1 MYEIHRDAKVDREP
15 YVSEILFNNDKGSIY
30 MSKFIKKVSK
40 TAGLVPGSLVYVGD
54 EPKTKPKITIIDYGQ
69 EHFQEKEAKN
79 VEDCFPF
86 KEFPTVTWINID
98 GIHDTGIISRIGN
111 HFEIHHLIQE
121 DIVNTAQRPKI
132 EEFDKFI
139 FVVLKMLYYNK
150 DENEIQ
156 AEQVSLI
163 LASNCVISFQ
173 EKEGDVF
180 NALRERIRNGKG
192 RIRKSGP
199 DYLAYS
205 LLDSIVDSY
214 FLILEKLG
222 EKIES
227 MEDELIA
234 DPTPKKLQ
242 VIQNL
247 KSDMI
252 FLRKSIWPLREIIS
266 ALQRTE
272 SDLINKSTAIYMKD
286 LYDHTIQVIDTIE
299 SLRDMVSGMLD
310 IYMSSISN
318 RMNEVMKTLTII
330 ATIFIPITFVAGIY
344 GMNFNPETSLLNMP
358 ELNWKFGYIFV
369 WVIIGLMAL
378 SMIVYFKRKKW
389 L

>member
-1 MYEIHRDAKVDREP
+1 
-15 YVSEILFNNDKGSIY
+15 
-30 MSKFIKKVSK
+30 MSRFIKKASK
-40 TAGLVPGSLVYVGD
+40 TIGLVPGSLVYVGD
-54 EPKTKPKITIIDYGQ
+54 KPQAKPKITIIDYSQ
-69 EHFQEKEAKN
+69 EHFREKEAKDI
-79 VEDCFPF
+79 EECFPF
-86 KEFPTVTWINID
+86 KESPTVTWINVD
-98 GIHDTGIISRIGN
+98 GINDTDIISRIGN

-121 DIVNTAQRPKI
+121 DIVNTAQRPKF

-139 FVVLKMLYYNK
+139 FIVLKMLYYNK

-180 NALRERIRNGKG
+180 DAVRERIRNGKG
-192 RIRKSGP
+192 RIRKSCS

-205 LLDSIVDSY
+205 LLDSVVDSY

-222 EKIES
+222 EKVES

-234 DPTPKKLQ
+234 NPTPKNLQ

-247 KSDMI
+247 KSDMV
-252 FLRKSIWPLREIIS
+252 FLRKSVWPLREIIS

-272 SDLINKSTAIYMKD
+272 STLVNKSTAIYTRD
-286 LYDHTIQVIDTIE
+286 LYDHTIQVIDNIE

-318 RMNEVMKTLTII
+318 KMNEVMKVLTII

-344 GMNFNPETSLLNMP
+344 GMNFNPEMSFLNMP
-358 ELNWKFGYIFV
+358 ELNWKFGYVFAWSIMV
-369 WVIIGLMAL
+369 LIAL
-378 SMIVYFKRKKW
+378 GMLVYFKRKKW

>member
-1 MYEIHRDAKVDREP
+1 
-15 YVSEILFNNDKGSIY
+15 
-30 MSKFIKKVSK
+30 MSRFIKKLSK
-40 TAGLVPGSLVYVGD
+40 TVGLVPGSLVYVGD
-54 EPKTKPKITIIDYGQ
+54 EPKAKPKITIIDYKQ
-69 EHFQEKEAKN
+69 DHFQEKEVKS

-86 KEFPTVTWINID
+86 KDSPTVTWINID
-98 GIHDTGIISRIGN
+98 GIHDTDVIKRIGD
-111 HFEIHHLIQE
+111 HFEIHHLILE
-121 DIVNTAQRPKI
+121 DIVNTAQRPKF

-234 DPTPKKLQ
+234 NPTPKNLQ
-242 VIQNL
+242 VIQHL

-252 FLRKSIWPLREIIS
+252 FLRKSVWPLREIIS
-266 ALQRTE
+266 SLQRTE
-272 SDLINKSTAIYMKD
+272 SELINESTAIYTRD
-286 LYDHTIQVIDTIE
+286 LYDHTIQVIDNIE

-344 GMNFNPETSLLNMP
+344 GMNFNSEASFFNMP
-358 ELNWKFGYIFV
+358 ELNWKFGYIFI
-369 WVIIGLMAL
+369 WIIMGSMAL
-378 SMIVYFKRKKW
+378 SMLVYFKRKKW

>member
-1 MYEIHRDAKVDREP
+1 
-15 YVSEILFNNDKGSIY
+15 
-30 MSKFIKKVSK
+30 MSRFIKKLSK
-40 TAGLVPGSLVYVGD
+40 TVGLVPGSLVYVGD
-54 EPKTKPKITIIDYGQ
+54 EPKAKPKITIIDYKQ
-69 EHFQEKEAKN
+69 DHFQEKEVKS

-86 KEFPTVTWINID
+86 KDSPTVTWINID
-98 GIHDTGIISRIGN
+98 GIHDTDVIKRIGD
-111 HFEIHHLIQE
+111 HFEIHHLILE
-121 DIVNTAQRPKI
+121 DIVNTAQRPKF

-180 NALRERIRNGKG
+180 DALRERIRNGKG

-234 DPTPKKLQ
+234 NPTPKNLQ
-242 VIQNL
+242 VIQHL

-252 FLRKSIWPLREIIS
+252 FLRKSVWPLREIIS
-266 ALQRTE
+266 SLQRTE
-272 SDLINKSTAIYMKD
+272 SELINESTAIYTRD
-286 LYDHTIQVIDTIE
+286 LYDHTIQVIDNIE

-344 GMNFNPETSLLNMP
+344 GMNFNSEASFFNMP
-358 ELNWKFGYIFV
+358 ELNWKFGYIFI
-369 WVIIGLMAL
+369 WIIMGSMAL
-378 SMIVYFKRKKW
+378 SMLVYFKRKKW